1 MRLFIAINFPEPLRQ
16 SLWQAAEPLRRAS
29 FPVRWVAPDA
39 LHLTLKFLGEVAA
52 EREPELLAGMERAA
66 RGAKPFALHLGGFGV
81 FPSMSRPRVVWA
93 GCDAPAPLELLQHGV
108 EREMEPLGF
117 ALEGR
122 AFQPHL
128 TLGRAERRARP
139 GDFAKL
145 AQRLDALAFEDDA
158 VIESLDLMESHLAQ
172 SGAHYTRR
180 HAVPLAG

>member
-1 MRLFIAINFPEPLRQ
+1 VRLFIAVNLPPPVRQ
-16 SLWQAAEPLRRAS
+16 GLWQAAEPLRRAS
-29 FPVRWVAPDA
+29 LPVRWVSPDA
-39 LHLTLKFLGEVAA
+39 LHLTLKFLAEVAA

-81 FPSMSRPRVVWA
+81 FPSMNRPRVIWA

-117 ALEGR
+117 PLEGR

-145 AQRLDALAFEDDA
+145 APRLDALTFAADA
-158 VIESLDLMESHLAQ
+158 LVESLDLMESRLAAA
-172 SGAHYTRR
+172 GAHYTRR

>member
-1 MRLFIAINFPEPLRQ
+1 MRLFIAVNFPDTLRQ
-16 SLWQAAEPLRRAS
+16 SLWEAAAPLRRGD
-29 FPVRWVAPDA
+29 FPVKWVAPDA

-52 EREPELLAGMERAA
+52 EREPELLAGMARAA

-117 ALEGR
+117 PLEGR

-145 AQRLDALAFEDDA
+145 APRLEALAFAGDA
-158 VIESLDLMESHLAQ
+158 VIASLDLMESQLGG
-172 SGAHYTRR
+172 SGARYTRR

>member
-1 MRLFIAINFPEPLRQ
+1 MRLFIAVNFPETLRQ
-16 SLWQAAEPLRRAS
+16 GLWRATEPLRRTDL
-29 FPVRWVAPDA
+29 PIRWVALEA
-39 LHLTLKFLGEVAA
+39 LHLTLKFLGEVVA
-52 EREPELLAGMERAA
+52 EREAELVAGMERAA

-81 FPSMSRPRVVWA
+81 FPSMSRPRGVWA

-117 ALEGR
+117 PLEGR
-122 AFQPHL
+122 TFQPHL

-145 AQRLDALAFEDDA
+145 ASRLDALIFEGDA
-158 VIESLDLMESHLAQ
+158 MIDSLDLMESRLAP

-180 HAVPLAG
+180 RAVPLAG